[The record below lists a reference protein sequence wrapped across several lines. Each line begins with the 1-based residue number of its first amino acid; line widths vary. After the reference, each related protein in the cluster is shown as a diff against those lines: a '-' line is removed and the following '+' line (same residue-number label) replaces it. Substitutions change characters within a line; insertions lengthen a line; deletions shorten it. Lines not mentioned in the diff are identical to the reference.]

1 MRDFETEERIN
12 RALRARRRAEIRR
25 RRRRRARIRRALVLS
40 GMAACLLLVIL
51 GGVGIVKA
59 VTGRKAQA
67 AEQTADAGK
76 EDTDKG
82 KGTEKKGSIAGILA
96 SSDRMQELGEQ
107 LQAALQEA
115 GQTEEALSQA
125 AGAQNTDYSIGGRD
139 TAAALTSGEVMSTRA
154 LLVDW
159 DTRTAVAQ
167 RGASDRINPASMTK
181 ILTLLVA
188 AEHVED
194 LDDTFTIT
202 REITDYS
209 YSNDCSAVGFDD
221 GETVTVRDL
230 MYGTIL
236 PSGADAA
243 AGLAF
248 YVSGSL
254 EGFVDLMN
262 QKLAELGLSDTAHFT
277 NCVGLYDENH
287 YCTLYDM
294 AEILGAAIDNE
305 LCREVL
311 SAHTYTTSAT
321 AQHPEGLLISNW
333 FLRRIEDKD
342 THGTV
347 VCAKTGYVVESG
359 NCAASYSTSN
369 SGKQYI
375 CVTADAH
382 SSWRCI
388 YDHVAVYQEYTE

>member
-59 VTGRKAQA
+59 VAGRKAQA

-76 EDTDKG
+76 EDTGKG

-107 LQAALQEA
+107 LKAALQAAQEMEDAFA
-115 GQTEEALSQA
+115 GG
-125 AGAQNTDYSIGGRD
+125 AGMSDYSIGGRD
-139 TAAALTSGEVMSTRA
+139 TAAALTSREVMSTRA

>member
-1 MRDFETEERIN
+1 MRDFEAEERIR

-25 RRRRRARIRRALVLS
+25 RKRRRAKIKRALVLA
-40 GMAACLLLVIL
+40 GTGLCLALIITA
-51 GGVGIVKA
+51 GVSLIKGIA
-59 VTGRKAQA
+59 GRYAQA
-67 AEQTADAGK
+67 AKAA
-76 EDTDKG
+76 EDQQG
-82 KGTEKKGSIAGILA
+82 GGLSGALAMTEGIQKNMQEILA
-96 SSDRMQELGEQ
+96 VTAENGEGGETVE
-107 LQAALQEA
+107 AAA
-115 GQTEEALSQA
+115 VPASYA
-125 AGAQNTDYSIGGRD
+125 IGGQD

-154 LLVDW
+154 LLVDL
-159 DTRTAVAQ
+159 DAHTAIAQ

-188 AEHVED
+188 VEHITD

-209 YSNDCSAVGFDD
+209 YANDCSAVGFED

-230 MYGTIL
+230 LYGTIL

-262 QKLAELGLSDTAHFT
+262 QKLEELGLSDTAHFT

-294 AEILGAAIDNE
+294 AEILAAAIDNE
-305 LCREVL
+305 ICREVL
-311 SAHTYTTSAT
+311 SAHIYTTSAT
-321 AQHPEGLLISNW
+321 EQHPEGLEISNW

-359 NCAASYSTSN
+359 NCAASYGVSN
-369 SGKQYI
+369 NGKQYI

-388 YDHVAVYQEYTE
+388 YDHVAIYQEYTQ

>member
-1 MRDFETEERIN
+1 MRDFEAEERIN

-59 VTGRKAQA
+59 VIGRKAQA

-76 EDTDKG
+76 EDTDKE
-82 KGTEKKGSIAGILA
+82 KGTEKKGSIAGIFA

-107 LQAALQEA
+107 LQTALQEA
-115 GQTEEALSQA
+115 GETEEALSQA

-139 TAAALTSGEVMSTRA
+139 TAATLTSGEVMSTRA

-294 AEILGAAIDNE
+294 TEILGAAIDNE

>member
-1 MRDFETEERIN
+1 MRDFEAEERIR

-25 RRRRRARIRRALVLS
+25 RKRRRAKIKRALVLA
-40 GMAACLLLVIL
+40 GTGLCLALIITAGVSLVK
-51 GGVGIVKA
+51 GIA
-59 VTGRKAQA
+59 GRYAQA
-67 AEQTADAGK
+67 AEIAEGGQGGGLSGALAM
-76 EDTDKG
+76 
-82 KGTEKKGSIAGILA
+82 TEGVQKNMQEILA
-96 SSDRMQELGEQ
+96 VTAENGEGGETVE
-107 LQAALQEA
+107 AAA
-115 GQTEEALSQA
+115 VPASYA
-125 AGAQNTDYSIGGRD
+125 IGGQD
-139 TAAALTSGEVMSTRA
+139 TAAALTNGEVMSTRA
-154 LLVDW
+154 LLVDL
-159 DTRTAVAQ
+159 DTRTAIAQ

-188 AEHVED
+188 VEHITD

-209 YSNDCSAVGFDD
+209 YANDCSAVGFED

-230 MYGTIL
+230 LYGTIL

-262 QKLAELGLSDTAHFT
+262 QKLEELGLSDTAHFT

-294 AEILGAAIDNE
+294 AEILAAAIDNE
-305 LCREVL
+305 ICREVL
-311 SAHTYTTSAT
+311 SAHIYTTSAT
-321 AQHPEGLLISNW
+321 EQHPEGLEISNW

-359 NCAASYSTSN
+359 NCAASYGVSN
-369 SGKQYI
+369 NGKQYI

-388 YDHVAVYQEYTE
+388 YDHVAIYQEYTQ

>member
-107 LQAALQEA
+107 LQSALQEA

-139 TAAALTSGEVMSTRA
+139 TEAALTSGEVMSTRA

>member
-1 MRDFETEERIN
+1 MRDFEAEERIR

-25 RRRRRARIRRALVLS
+25 RKRRRAKIKRALVLA
-40 GMAACLLLVIL
+40 GTGLCLALIITA
-51 GGVGIVKA
+51 GVSLIKGIA
-59 VTGRKAQA
+59 GRYAQA
-67 AEQTADAGK
+67 AETAEEQGS
-76 EDTDKG
+76 
-82 KGTEKKGSIAGILA
+82 GSISGALAMTEGIQKNMQEILA
-96 SSDRMQELGEQ
+96 VTAENGEGGETVE
-107 LQAALQEA
+107 AAA
-115 GQTEEALSQA
+115 VPASYA
-125 AGAQNTDYSIGGRD
+125 IGGQD
-139 TAAALTSGEVMSTRA
+139 TAAALTNGEVMSTRA
-154 LLVDW
+154 LLVDL
-159 DTRTAVAQ
+159 DTRTAIAQ

-188 AEHVED
+188 VEHITD

-209 YSNDCSAVGFDD
+209 YANDCSAVGFED

-230 MYGTIL
+230 LYGTIL

-262 QKLAELGLSDTAHFT
+262 QKLEELGLSDTAHFT

-294 AEILGAAIDNE
+294 AEILAAAIDNE
-305 LCREVL
+305 ICREVL
-311 SAHTYTTSAT
+311 SAHIYTTSAT
-321 AQHPEGLLISNW
+321 EQHPEGLVISNW

-359 NCAASYSTSN
+359 NCAASYGVSN
-369 SGKQYI
+369 NGKQYI

-388 YDHVAVYQEYTE
+388 YDHVAIYQEYTE

>member
-25 RRRRRARIRRALVLS
+25 RRRRRARIKRALVLS
-40 GMAACLLLVIL
+40 GMAACLLLVVL

-59 VTGRKAQA
+59 VTGRKTQA

-107 LQAALQEA
+107 LKAALQAVQEMEDAFA
-115 GQTEEALSQA
+115 GG
-125 AGAQNTDYSIGGRD
+125 AGMSDYSIGGRD

-359 NCAASYSTSN
+359 NCASSYSTSN